1 METELQFSFGSCLSV
16 IVKHIIEKLDYG
28 HKESIYQLA
37 LCYELE
43 GKGYKVQRE
52 VVKDIV
58 YDYYILG
65 SVRADII
72 VNDQYIIEM
81 KSISKITE
89 KETNQLGR
97 YLDIFNMQTGYL
109 ININYKNYEIKR
121 VEGKKRFDA
130 AKQML

>member
-1 METELQFSFGSCLSV
+1 MLKVLNNFRPLPR
-16 IVKHIIEKLDYG
+16 
-28 HKESIYQLA
+28 QL
-37 LCYELE
+37 LLHLRCPPYNP
-43 GKGYKVQRE
+43 
-52 VVKDIV
+52 
-58 YDYYILG
+58 
-65 SVRADII
+65 DII

-109 ININYKNYEIKR
+109 ININHKNYEVKR